1 MQKKNKTTM
10 KFDEYFNLGAISK
23 VFSFK
28 GEIVARFDV
37 EVPNLFNNLNV
48 IFIDEKGSLVP
59 YFIEK
64 IEPQL
69 NSFVR
74 IKFKG
79 VDTQEHAKKLLRC
92 DLYLPDN
99 LLPKLKED
107 EFYYHEIVGFIAF
120 DEDGKELGEI
130 VEVYDL
136 PNNPVVEI
144 LVEGKEVLVPLSLM
158 IELDK
163 KNKKLH
169 IEFPDGLVDL

>member
-1 MQKKNKTTM
+1 M

-37 EVPNLFNNLNV
+37 EVPNLFDHLNA
-48 IFIDEKGSLVP
+48 IFIEEKGSLVP
-59 YFIEK
+59 YFVEK
-64 IEPQL
+64 IDPQI
-69 NSFVR
+69 NGFAR
-74 IKFKG
+74 IKFRG
-79 VDTQEHAKKLLRC
+79 IDTQEQAKKLLKC

-107 EFYYHEIVGFIAF
+107 EFYFHEIVGYTAF
-120 DEDGKELGEI
+120 DEEGKEVGEV
-130 VEVYDL
+130 VEIYDL
-136 PNNPVVEI
+136 PNNPVAEI
-144 LVEGKEVLVPLSLM
+144 LVEGKEVLVPLNLM

-169 IEFPDGLVDL
+169 IEIPDGLVDL